1 MDKIWRLLT
10 SVFIRAASGGLFILG
25 WILSGGRFNNILSAL
40 IGWVVL
46 IMIPIG
52 IAKGLL
58 VIIDYHREH
67 EDDNQAV

>member
-10 SVFIRAASGGLFILG
+10 SVFILAASGGLFILG
-25 WILSGGRFNNILSAL
+25 WIFSGGRFNNNLSAL

-46 IMIPIG
+46 ILIPIG

-58 VIIDYHREH
+58 VIIDYNREQK
-67 EDDNQAV
+67 DDNEEA